1 MEPHEAVDAVL
12 ADLRDHRDHRITGDG
27 SCLFAAT
34 RHIGLL
40 CFGLAS

>member
-12 ADLRDHRDHRITGDG
+12 ADLRDHQITSDG

-40 CFGLAS
+40 CFGLPS